1 LVTKEAQLGDRHQI
15 EEDRVIGAYPLP
27 FLLLRRTTVERNK
40 IEDKRHT
47 SGYDYTMKPIN
58 WNTEKNISLKSER
71 GVSFE
76 EVLAA
81 MSHGALLDVV
91 SHPNIE
97 LYPNQRIYIVRI
109 RGYAYLVPFVE
120 TDKEIFLKTI
130 IPSRIA
136 TKKYLLEEINHEN

>member
-1 LVTKEAQLGDRHQI
+1 
-15 EEDRVIGAYPLP
+15 
-27 FLLLRRTTVERNK
+27 
-40 IEDKRHT
+40 
-47 SGYDYTMKPIN
+47 MKPIN
-58 WNTEKNISLKSER
+58 WSTEKNIRLKLER

-81 MSHGALLDVV
+81 MSHGALLDIV
-91 SHPNIE
+91 SHPNTAQ
-97 LYPNQRIYIVRI
+97 YPNQCIFVVRV

-136 TKKYLLEEINHEN
+136 TKKYLPEGTDHEN